1 MEHLMQI
8 WTIFKTEIVPVLI
21 AASTAILPIIYTIL
35 KAKLTGIKLENETLA
50 QTIGENS
57 KTLRENAK
65 MRDELDGISEKNKQL
80 QTEIKTIAEMI
91 YTVFSNSN
99 LSADKKSK
107 LADLYALVVNEDT
120 EKIIDD
126 LRKEVSVWQE
136 AYKQME
142 ESVNEKNNEVE
153 EEILTKSTMVRS

>member
-50 QTIGENS
+50 ETIGENS

-91 YTVFSNSN
+91 YTIFSNSN

-107 LADLYALVVNEDT
+107 LADLYSLVVNEDT

-136 AYKQME
+136 AYKQIE
-142 ESVNEKNNEVE
+142 ESMNEKNNEVE

>member
-8 WTIFKTEIVPVLI
+8 WTIFKTEIVPALI

-65 MRDELDGISEKNKQL
+65 MRDELEGISEKNKQL

-91 YTVFSNSN
+91 YTIFSNSN

-107 LADLYALVVNEDT
+107 LADLYSLVVNEDT

-142 ESVNEKNNEVE
+142 ESMNEKNNEVE

>member
-65 MRDELDGISEKNKQL
+65 MRDELEGISEKNKQL

-107 LADLYALVVNEDT
+107 LADLYSLVVNEDT

-136 AYKQME
+136 AYRQIE
-142 ESVNEKNNEVE
+142 ESMNEKNDEVE

>member
-8 WTIFKTEIVPVLI
+8 WTIFKTEIVPALI

-50 QTIGENS
+50 ETIGENS

-65 MRDELDGISEKNKQL
+65 MRDELEGISEKNKQL

-142 ESVNEKNNEVE
+142 ESMNEKNNEVE

>member
-21 AASTAILPIIYTIL
+21 TVSTAILPIIYTIL

-50 QTIGENS
+50 ETIGENS

-65 MRDELDGISEKNKQL
+65 MRDELEGISEKNKQL

-107 LADLYALVVNEDT
+107 LADLYSLVVNEDT

-142 ESVNEKNNEVE
+142 ESMNEKNNEVE

>member
-8 WTIFKTEIVPVLI
+8 WTIFKTEVVPVLI
-21 AASTAILPIIYTIL
+21 TASTAILPIIYTIL

-57 KTLRENAK
+57 KTLRENTK
-65 MRDELDGISEKNKQL
+65 MRDELEGISEKNKQL

-107 LADLYALVVNEDT
+107 LADLYSLVVNEDT

-142 ESVNEKNNEVE
+142 ESMNEKNNEVE

>member
-8 WTIFKTEIVPVLI
+8 WTIFKTEVVPVLI

-57 KTLRENAK
+57 KTLRENVK
-65 MRDELDGISEKNKQL
+65 MRDELEGISEKNKQL

-91 YTVFSNSN
+91 YTIFSNSN

-126 LRKEVSVWQE
+126 LRKEVPVWQE
-136 AYKQME
+136 AYKQIE
-142 ESVNEKNNEVE
+142 ESMNEKNNEVE

>member
-21 AASTAILPIIYTIL
+21 AASTAILPVIYTIL

-65 MRDELDGISEKNKQL
+65 MRDELEGISEKNKQL

-107 LADLYALVVNEDT
+107 LADLYSLVVNEDT

-136 AYKQME
+136 AYKQIE
-142 ESVNEKNNEVE
+142 ESMNEKNNEVE

>member
-50 QTIGENS
+50 QTTGENS
-57 KTLRENAK
+57 KTLREKTK

-142 ESVNEKNNEVE
+142 ESMNEKNNEVE

>member
-50 QTIGENS
+50 ETIGENS

-65 MRDELDGISEKNKQL
+65 MRDELEGISEKNKQL

-120 EKIIDD
+120 QKIIDD

-136 AYKQME
+136 AYRQIE
-142 ESVNEKNNEVE
+142 ESMNEKNDEVE

>member
-65 MRDELDGISEKNKQL
+65 MRDELEGISEKNKQL

-107 LADLYALVVNEDT
+107 LADLYSLVVNEDT

-136 AYKQME
+136 AYKQIE
-142 ESVNEKNNEVE
+142 ESMNEKNDEVE

>member
-65 MRDELDGISEKNKQL
+65 MRDELEGISEKNKQL

-107 LADLYALVVNEDT
+107 LADLYTLVVNEDT

-136 AYKQME
+136 AYKQIE
-142 ESVNEKNNEVE
+142 ESMNEKNNEVE

>member
-50 QTIGENS
+50 ETIGENS

-65 MRDELDGISEKNKQL
+65 MRDELEGISEKNKQL

-142 ESVNEKNNEVE
+142 ESMNEKNNEVE

>member
-8 WTIFKTEIVPVLI
+8 WTIFKTEVVPVLI

-50 QTIGENS
+50 ETIGENS

-65 MRDELDGISEKNKQL
+65 MRDELEGISEKNKQL

-136 AYKQME
+136 AYKQIE
-142 ESVNEKNNEVE
+142 ESMNEKNNEVE

>member
-8 WTIFKTEIVPVLI
+8 WTIFKTEVVPVLI

-57 KTLRENAK
+57 KTLRENTK

-136 AYKQME
+136 AYKKIE
-142 ESVNEKNNEVE
+142 ESMNEKNNEVE

>member
-8 WTIFKTEIVPVLI
+8 WTIFKTEVVPVLI
-21 AASTAILPIIYTIL
+21 AASTAILPVIYTIL

-65 MRDELDGISEKNKQL
+65 MRDELEGISEKNKQL

-107 LADLYALVVNEDT
+107 LADLYSLVVNEDT

-136 AYKQME
+136 AYKQIE
-142 ESVNEKNNEVE
+142 ESMNEKNNEVE

>member
-57 KTLRENAK
+57 TTLRENAK
-65 MRDELDGISEKNKQL
+65 LRDELEGISEKNKQL

-136 AYKQME
+136 AYKQIE
-142 ESVNEKNNEVE
+142 ESMNEKNNEVE

>member
-8 WTIFKTEIVPVLI
+8 WTIFKTEIVPALI

-65 MRDELDGISEKNKQL
+65 MRDELEGISEKNKQL

-136 AYKQME
+136 AYKKIE
-142 ESVNEKNNEVE
+142 ESMNEKNNEVE

>member
-8 WTIFKTEIVPVLI
+8 WTIFKTEVVPVLI

-35 KAKLTGIKLENETLA
+35 KAKLTGIKVENETLA

-136 AYKQME
+136 AYKKIE
-142 ESVNEKNNEVE
+142 ESMNEKNNEVE

>member
-65 MRDELDGISEKNKQL
+65 MRDELEGISEKNKQL

-120 EKIIDD
+120 QKIIDD

-142 ESVNEKNNEVE
+142 ESMNEKNDEVE

>member
-1 MEHLMQI
+1 MQI
-8 WTIFKTEIVPVLI
+8 WTIFKTEIVPALI

-120 EKIIDD
+120 QKIIDD

-136 AYKQME
+136 AYRQIE
-142 ESVNEKNNEVE
+142 ESMNEKNDEVE

>member
-57 KTLRENAK
+57 KTLRENVK
-65 MRDELDGISEKNKQL
+65 MRDELEGISEKNKQL

-107 LADLYALVVNEDT
+107 LADLYSLVVNEDT

-136 AYKQME
+136 AYKKIE
-142 ESVNEKNNEVE
+142 ESMNEKNNEVE

>member
-21 AASTAILPIIYTIL
+21 AASTAILPVIYTIL

-107 LADLYALVVNEDT
+107 LADLYSLVVNEDT

-136 AYKQME
+136 AYKKIE
-142 ESVNEKNNEVE
+142 ESMNEKNNEVE

>member
-57 KTLRENAK
+57 KTLRENTK

-126 LRKEVSVWQE
+126 LRKEVSIWQE

-142 ESVNEKNNEVE
+142 ESMNEKNNEVE

>member
-21 AASTAILPIIYTIL
+21 TASTAILPIIYTIL

-50 QTIGENS
+50 ETIGENS

-65 MRDELDGISEKNKQL
+65 MRDELEGISEKNKQL

-107 LADLYALVVNEDT
+107 LADLYSLVVNEDT

-136 AYKQME
+136 AYKKIE
-142 ESVNEKNNEVE
+142 ESMNEKNDEVE

>member
-8 WTIFKTEIVPVLI
+8 WTIFKTEIVPALI

-65 MRDELDGISEKNKQL
+65 MRDELEGISEKNKQL

-120 EKIIDD
+120 EKIIDG

-142 ESVNEKNNEVE
+142 ESMNEKNNEVE

>member
-21 AASTAILPIIYTIL
+21 TASTAILPIIYTIL

-50 QTIGENS
+50 ETIGENS

-65 MRDELDGISEKNKQL
+65 MRDELEGISEKNKQL

-107 LADLYALVVNEDT
+107 LADLYSLVVNEDT
-120 EKIIDD
+120 QKIIDD

-142 ESVNEKNNEVE
+142 ESMNEKNDEVE

>member
-8 WTIFKTEIVPVLI
+8 WIIFKTEIVPVLI

-50 QTIGENS
+50 ETIGENS

-65 MRDELDGISEKNKQL
+65 MHDELEGISEKNKQL

-107 LADLYALVVNEDT
+107 LADLYALIINEDT
-120 EKIIDD
+120 QKIIDD

-136 AYKQME
+136 AYRQME
-142 ESVNEKNNEVE
+142 ESVNEKNDEVE

>member
-21 AASTAILPIIYTIL
+21 TASTAILPIIYTIL

-50 QTIGENS
+50 ETIGENS

-65 MRDELDGISEKNKQL
+65 MRDELEGISEKNKQL

-107 LADLYALVVNEDT
+107 LADLYSLVVNEDT

-136 AYKQME
+136 AYKKIE
-142 ESVNEKNNEVE
+142 ESMNEKNNEVE
-153 EEILTKSTMVRS
+153 EEILTKPTMVRS

>member
-21 AASTAILPIIYTIL
+21 TASTAILPIIYTIL

-57 KTLRENAK
+57 KTLRENTK

-107 LADLYALVVNEDT
+107 LADLYSLVVNEDT

-136 AYKQME
+136 AYKKIE
-142 ESVNEKNNEVE
+142 ESMNEKNNEVE

>member
-8 WTIFKTEIVPVLI
+8 WTIFKTEVVPVLI

-50 QTIGENS
+50 ETIGENS

-91 YTVFSNSN
+91 YTIFSNSN

-107 LADLYALVVNEDT
+107 LADLYSLVVNEDT

-136 AYKQME
+136 AYKQIE
-142 ESVNEKNNEVE
+142 ESMNEKNNEVE

>member
-1 MEHLMQI
+1 
-8 WTIFKTEIVPVLI
+8 
-21 AASTAILPIIYTIL
+21 
-35 KAKLTGIKLENETLA
+35 
-50 QTIGENS
+50 
-57 KTLRENAK
+57 
-65 MRDELDGISEKNKQL
+65 
-80 QTEIKTIAEMI
+80 MI

-136 AYKQME
+136 AYKKIE
-142 ESVNEKNNEVE
+142 ESMNEKNDEVE

>member
-8 WTIFKTEIVPVLI
+8 WTIFKTEIVPALI
-21 AASTAILPIIYTIL
+21 AASTAILPVIYTIL

-65 MRDELDGISEKNKQL
+65 MRDELEGISEKNKQL

-142 ESVNEKNNEVE
+142 ESMNEKNNEVE

>member
-65 MRDELDGISEKNKQL
+65 MRDELEGISEKNKQL

-91 YTVFSNSN
+91 YTIFSNSN
-99 LSADKKSK
+99 LSAGKKSK
-107 LADLYALVVNEDT
+107 LADLYSLVVNEDT

-136 AYKQME
+136 AYKQIE
-142 ESVNEKNNEVE
+142 ESMNEKNNEVE

>member
-57 KTLRENAK
+57 KTLRENVK
-65 MRDELDGISEKNKQL
+65 MRDELEGISEKNKQL

-91 YTVFSNSN
+91 YTIFSNSN

-136 AYKQME
+136 AYKKIE
-142 ESVNEKNNEVE
+142 ESMNEKNNEVE

>member
-35 KAKLTGIKLENETLA
+35 KAKLTGIKVENETLA

-57 KTLRENAK
+57 KTLRENTK

-91 YTVFSNSN
+91 YTIFSNSN

-107 LADLYALVVNEDT
+107 LADLYSLVVNEDT

-136 AYKQME
+136 AYKQIE
-142 ESVNEKNNEVE
+142 ESMNEKNNEVE

>member
-8 WTIFKTEIVPVLI
+8 WTIFKTEIVPALI

-57 KTLRENAK
+57 KTLRENVK
-65 MRDELDGISEKNKQL
+65 MRDELEGISEKNKQL

-142 ESVNEKNNEVE
+142 ESMNEKNNEVE

>member
-91 YTVFSNSN
+91 YTIFSNSN

-107 LADLYALVVNEDT
+107 LADLYSLVVNEDT

-136 AYKQME
+136 AYKQIE
-142 ESVNEKNNEVE
+142 ESMNEKNNEVE

>member
-1 MEHLMQI
+1 MEHLMHI

-21 AASTAILPIIYTIL
+21 TASTAILPIIYTIL

-57 KTLRENAK
+57 KTLRENTK
-65 MRDELDGISEKNKQL
+65 MRDELEGISEKNKQL

-107 LADLYALVVNEDT
+107 LADLYALIVNEDT

-142 ESVNEKNNEVE
+142 ESMNEKNNEVE

>member
-8 WTIFKTEIVPVLI
+8 WTIFKTEIVPALI

-65 MRDELDGISEKNKQL
+65 MRDELEGISEKNKQL

-107 LADLYALVVNEDT
+107 LADLYSLVVNEDT

-136 AYKQME
+136 AYKKIE
-142 ESVNEKNNEVE
+142 ESMNEKNNEVE